1 MSEPTTAPS
10 PSALPVHRAPKLV
23 DAYLNS
29 PFAGIAPW
37 ILMSLIAGPGRFEV
51 SVCAALFLSL
61 MTFVLSRRKGGTV
74 KLMEVFDL
82 IFFIGFA
89 IVGILASRNVI
100 IWLELWAGEL
110 TNLALTAFVVIT
122 ILMRQPFTLQYA
134 KETTDPAFWDHPVFL
149 RINYTISWVW
159 GAAFAFQSVM
169 GLYGDAVL
177 KNNNN
182 LWTGWLL
189 QIAALVFA
197 ISFTEFWPDYASSK
211 ARGEPGPPK
220 SDLLDWIPVFV
231 LISGIAG
238 LITDSLSTFVGVAL
252 IVVGAVGITA
262 LQRLKPKKTDASP
275 NA

>member
-1 MSEPTTAPS
+1 MGEPTTAPS

-37 ILMSLIAGPGRFEV
+37 ILMSLFSGPGRFEV
-51 SVCAALFLSL
+51 SACAALFLSL
-61 MTFVLSRRKGGTV
+61 MTFVLGRRKGGTV
-74 KLMEVFDL
+74 KLMDVFDL
-82 IFFIGFA
+82 IFFTGFV
-89 IVGILASRNVI
+89 IVGILGSRGVI
-100 IWLELWAGEL
+100 TWMEMWAGEL

-134 KETTDPAFWDHPVFL
+134 KESTDPSLWDNPVFL
-149 RINYTISWVW
+149 RINYTICWVW

-169 GLYGDAVL
+169 GLYSDAII

-182 LWTGWLL
+182 FWSSWIL

-197 ISFTEFWPDYASSK
+197 ISFTEFWPDYARSK

-231 LISGIAG
+231 LISGVAG

-252 IVVGAVGITA
+252 IVVGGVGISA
-262 LQRLKPKKTDASP
+262 LQLLKPKKTDALP